1 MASPITNL
9 DLSQSLLLR
18 GLSLPN
24 KMAMVYAQDY
34 GYNVLTQLTSKL
46 ASSISTNQ
54 PKVEISALGNFS
66 VYSRI
71 AAAPTV
77 PTGYATGEALL
88 LTLDDASNFRIGDII
103 ADANLVQGI
112 IVDKP
117 SGGGNLVVIKRVS
130 VSLSTATHFLSGSI
144 AKVLFDSSANRY
156 SNGKSP
162 LSIVPQTDYTYT
174 AITRESSS
182 QARRDRTASFVK
194 WQGDF
199 WYRSYDD
206 LALRKF
212 SKSLEFK
219 YAFSERAVVAGP
231 QGESFTTAGLRWSII
246 NNGGVYLPL
255 TTEITQTQLNDFL
268 ETLVRKSAENGRNL
282 IAMMGTAMMARL
294 QTLLSPYIQF
304 GGNQNTLGGV
314 SVEGLNVMTYSYA
327 GIKIDFVRW
336 ALLDDDAFKGDLSGV
351 TGKPRMSHSMYVLDL
366 TPIPAADGSGSLSP
380 LQKYHFNNDEML
392 ANYVPGM
399 IGLQDSNP
407 STIKQA
413 IANGISGSL
422 SSSDVDGVDFH
433 ILSDCGLYVA
443 AERCGLIELIA

>member
-1 MASPITNL
+1 
-9 DLSQSLLLR
+9 
-18 GLSLPN
+18 
-24 KMAMVYAQDY
+24 MAMVYAQDY

-46 ASSISTNQ
+46 ASSISSNQ
-54 PKVEISALGNFS
+54 PKIEISALGNFS

-71 AAAPTV
+71 AAAPTT

-103 ADANLVQGI
+103 ADANLIQGI
-112 IVDKP
+112 VVDKP

-130 VSLSTATHFLSGSI
+130 TTFSTATHFLSGGI

-156 SNGKSP
+156 SNGKTP

-231 QGESFTTAGLRWSII
+231 QGEAFTTGGLRWSII
-246 NNGGVYLPL
+246 NNGGTYLPM
-255 TTEITQTQLNDFL
+255 TTEFTQAQFNDFL
-268 ETLVRKSAENGRNL
+268 ETLVRKTADNGRNL
-282 IAMMGTAMMARL
+282 VALMGTAAMARL
-294 QTLLSPYIQF
+294 QTLLSPYIQY
-304 GGNQNTLGGV
+304 GGSNNTLGGV

-327 GIKIDFVRW
+327 GMKIDFVRW
-336 ALLDDDAFKGDLSGV
+336 ALLDDDAFKGDLSSV
-351 TGKPRMSHSMYVLDL
+351 TGKPRMSHSIYVVDL
-366 TPIPAADGSGSLSP
+366 TSIPAADGSGTLSP
-380 LQKYHFNNDEML
+380 LQKYHFNNDELL
-392 ANYVPGM
+392 ASYVPGL

-407 STIKQA
+407 SSVKQA
-413 IANGISGSL
+413 IANGLTGSL

-433 ILSDCGLYVA
+433 ILSDCGLYCA
-443 AERCGLIELIA
+443 AERMGLIELIA

>member
-1 MASPITNL
+1 
-9 DLSQSLLLR
+9 
-18 GLSLPN
+18 
-24 KMAMVYAQDY
+24 MAMVYAQDY

-46 ASSISTNQ
+46 ASSISSNQ
-54 PKVEISALGNFS
+54 PKIEISALGNFS

-71 AAAPTV
+71 AAAPTT

-103 ADANLVQGI
+103 ADANLIQGI
-112 IVDKP
+112 VVDKP
-117 SGGGNLVVIKRVS
+117 SGGGNLLVIKRVS
-130 VSLSTATHFLSGSI
+130 TTFSTATHFLSGGI

-156 SNGKSP
+156 SNGKTP

-206 LALRKF
+206 LTLRKF

-231 QGESFTTAGLRWSII
+231 QGEAFTTGGLRWSII
-246 NNGGVYLPL
+246 NNGGTYLPM
-255 TTEITQTQLNDFL
+255 TTEFTQAQFNDFL
-268 ETLVRKSAENGRNL
+268 ETLVRKTADNGRNL
-282 IAMMGTAMMARL
+282 VALMGTAAMARL

-304 GGNQNTLGGV
+304 GGSQNTLGGV

-327 GIKIDFVRW
+327 GMKIDFVRW
-336 ALLDDDAFKGDLSGV
+336 ALLDDDAFKGDLSSV
-351 TGKPRMSHSMYVLDL
+351 TGKPRMSHSIYVVDL
-366 TPIPAADGSGSLSP
+366 TDIPAADGSGSLSP
-380 LQKYHFNNDEML
+380 LQKYHFNNDELL
-392 ANYVPGM
+392 ASYVPGL

-407 STIKQA
+407 SSVKQA
-413 IANGISGSL
+413 IANGLSGSL

-433 ILSDCGLYVA
+433 ILSDCGLYCA
-443 AERCGLIELIA
+443 AERMGLIELIA